1 MLNVTPFLLFDGNC
15 AKAMTFYLKCIGGE
29 LTLTKLGDTPMKEM
43 FPPEKY
49 ERLINA
55 HLESG
60 NIEISATDWMA
71 SPAREPKQGNTMSI
85 FLVADD
91 NEELW
96 KVFEKL
102 SEGASKDSFQD
113 LHYLPFG
120 LYGQFTDKFGVP
132 WIFKGEKKGVG
143 EQKNHR

>member
-15 AKAMTFYLKCIGGE
+15 AEAMIFYQKCIGGE
-29 LTLTKLGDTPMKEM
+29 LTLTKLGDTSMKEM

-55 HLESG
+55 HLKSG

-91 NEELW
+91 NEKLR

-132 WIFKGEKKGVG
+132 WIFKGEKKG
-143 EQKNHR
+143 E